1 MFLQTC
7 RAIQH
12 AHEKGIIHRDIT
24 PGNVL
29 VAASTSGP
37 TIRVID
43 FGLAK
48 ALQPDVQLTEEE
60 MYSVID
66 SPLGTYLFMSPEQTG
81 VGNRSTDIRTDV
93 YSLGAVLY
101 LLLRAPFLAAVQV
114 TVYAGA
120 IMVLFLFVIM
130 LLGAE
135 KADLGTEPIGWQK
148 PVAILLGIVLLVEGG
163 YVAYRGIR
171 LPDMT
176 AVEATNI
183 GDPVTISSVLFSKY
197 LLPFEIISIL
207 LLVAIIGTVV
217 LTRRDRAHLREEA

>member
-1 MFLQTC
+1 MATVIFYLTAIVAILAALAMVLSPNAVHSALFLILNFC
-7 RAIQH
+7 
-12 AHEKGIIHRDIT
+12 
-24 PGNVL
+24 
-29 VAASTSGP
+29 
-37 TIRVID
+37 
-43 FGLAK
+43 
-48 ALQPDVQLTEEE
+48 
-60 MYSVID
+60 SV
-66 SPLGTYLFMSPEQTG
+66 
-81 VGNRSTDIRTDV
+81 
-93 YSLGAVLY
+93 AVLY

-135 KADLGTEPIGWQK
+135 KADLGTEPVGWQK
-148 PVAILLGIVLLVEGG
+148 PVAILLGLVLLVEGG
-163 YVAYRGIR
+163 FVAYRGIR
-171 LPDMT
+171 LTDMT
-176 AVEATNI
+176 ADQSKAI

>member
-1 MFLQTC
+1 MATVIFYLTAIVAILAALAMVLSPNAVHSALFLILNFC
-7 RAIQH
+7 
-12 AHEKGIIHRDIT
+12 
-24 PGNVL
+24 
-29 VAASTSGP
+29 
-37 TIRVID
+37 
-43 FGLAK
+43 
-48 ALQPDVQLTEEE
+48 
-60 MYSVID
+60 SV
-66 SPLGTYLFMSPEQTG
+66 
-81 VGNRSTDIRTDV
+81 
-93 YSLGAVLY
+93 AVLY